1 MTYRQKRQ
9 FLINFCYYGVLLAL
23 AVVAVKFL
31 WEYLAPFVIA
41 FVVAYFLKPVVNK
54 VNVYLKIR
62 RSVAAILC
70 VRAFYAVTVAVLTFA
85 GIQIVLLVRNMF
97 YVLPDY
103 YTREIAPVIAE
114 LVSDFQRILVTIDPG
129 IKRIAEEYA
138 TGFLE
143 NLAGTI
149 SSISMA
155 ALTGISSLVTR
166 VPSLFIKTL
175 FTIIASFF
183 ISVDYYNITCFIAR
197 QLNTRQIGIMYEAE
211 IYAKST
217 VVKYIRSYSLILFIT
232 FCEISLGMKILGI
245 SHPLLIGF
253 LIAIFDILPAV
264 GTGGIIIPWG
274 VIALIMGDIPLGI
287 GMLALYLIIT
297 VVRNTIEPKIIG
309 ESVGLHPV
317 ATLMG
322 MVRGSKLR
330 GVVGLFGVPISMVVL
345 KQLNDSGKIKLYK

>member
-1 MTYRQKRQ
+1 MTYKQKRL

-41 FVVAYFLKPVVNK
+41 FIVAYFLKPVVNK
-54 VNVYLKIR
+54 VNVYTKIR
-62 RSVAAILC
+62 RSVSAILC
-70 VRAFYAVTVAVLTFA
+70 VRAFYLVTVAALTFA
-85 GIQIVLLVRNMF
+85 GIQLVLLVRNAF
-97 YVLPDY
+97 FILPDY
-103 YTREIAPVIAE
+103 YTVEIAPVIADI
-114 LVSDFQRILVTIDPG
+114 VQNVQRILVRIDPG
-129 IKRIAEEYA
+129 VKLAVEEYA

-149 SSISMA
+149 SSISMS
-155 ALTGISSLVTR
+155 ALTWVSSLVTNI
-166 VPSLFIKTL
+166 PGLFIKTL
-175 FTIIASFF
+175 ITIIASFF
-183 ISVDYYNITCFIAR
+183 ISVDYYNITYFIAK
-197 QLNTRQIGIMYEAE
+197 QLNTRQVGILYEAE

-217 VVKYIRSYSLILFIT
+217 VVKYLRSYSLILFIT
-232 FCEISLGMKILGI
+232 FLEISLGLKILGI
-245 SHPLLIGF
+245 SHPFLIGGM
-253 LIAIFDILPAV
+253 IAVFDILPAV

-274 VIALIMGDIPLGI
+274 IIGLIMGNIPLGL

-297 VVRNTIEPKIIG
+297 VVRNTIEPKIVG

-330 GVVGLFGVPISMVVL
+330 GVVGLFGVPIFMVVL

>member
-1 MTYRQKRQ
+1 MTYKQKRL

-41 FVVAYFLKPVVNK
+41 FIVAYFLKPVVNK
-54 VNVYLKIR
+54 FHVYTKIR
-62 RSVAAILC
+62 RSVSAILC
-70 VRAFYAVTVAVLTFA
+70 VRAFYLVTVAALTFA
-85 GIQIVLLVRNMF
+85 GIQLVLLIRNAF
-97 YVLPDY
+97 FVLPDY
-103 YTREIAPVIAE
+103 YTMEVAPVIADIVRN
-114 LVSDFQRILVTIDPG
+114 LQRILVRIDPG
-129 IKRIAEEYA
+129 VKLAVEEYA

-149 SSISMA
+149 SSISMS
-155 ALTGISSLVTR
+155 ALTWVSSLVTNI
-166 VPSLFIKTL
+166 PGLFIKTL

-183 ISVDYYNITCFIAR
+183 ISVDYYNITYFIAK
-197 QLNTRQIGIMYEAE
+197 QLNTRQVGILYEAE

-217 VVKYIRSYSLILFIT
+217 VVKYLRSYSLILFIT
-232 FCEISLGMKILGI
+232 FLEISLGLKILGI
-245 SHPLLIGF
+245 SHPFLIGG

-274 VIALIMGDIPLGI
+274 IIGLIMGNIPLGL

-297 VVRNTIEPKIIG
+297 VVRNTIEPKIVG

-330 GVVGLFGVPISMVVL
+330 GVVGLFGVPIFMVVL

>member
-1 MTYRQKRQ
+1 MTYKQKRL

-41 FVVAYFLKPVVNK
+41 FIVAYFLKPVVNK
-54 VNVYLKIR
+54 VNVYTKIR
-62 RSVAAILC
+62 RSVSAILC
-70 VRAFYAVTVAVLTFA
+70 VRAFYLVTVAALTFA
-85 GIQIVLLVRNMF
+85 GIQLVLLVRNAF
-97 YVLPDY
+97 FVLPDY
-103 YTREIAPVIAE
+103 YTVEIAPVIADI
-114 LVSDFQRILVTIDPG
+114 VQNVQRILVRIDPG
-129 IKRIAEEYA
+129 VKLAVEEYA

-149 SSISMA
+149 SSISMS
-155 ALTGISSLVTR
+155 ALTWVSSLVTNI
-166 VPSLFIKTL
+166 PGLFIKTL

-183 ISVDYYNITCFIAR
+183 ISVDYYNITYFIAK
-197 QLNTRQIGIMYEAE
+197 QLNTRQVGILYEAE

-217 VVKYIRSYSLILFIT
+217 VVKYLRSYSLILFIT
-232 FCEISLGMKILGI
+232 FLEISLGLKILGI
-245 SHPLLIGF
+245 SHPFLIGG
-253 LIAIFDILPAV
+253 LIAVFDILPAV

-274 VIALIMGDIPLGI
+274 IIGLIMGNIPLGL

-297 VVRNTIEPKIIG
+297 VVRNTIEPKIVG

-330 GVVGLFGVPISMVVL
+330 GVVGLFGVPIFMVVL